1 MLRSLIGS
9 DSLQD
14 FKNCLGREVH
24 RFLHATLNSYMHLLQ
39 IKKYVYI
46 YSYIIYICTYIC
58 LYIAVF
64 QLPEEIH
71 MLVLKYYHIQTC
83 SGNNTPKYRETWNF
97 KSISSFSR
105 PLEIQR
111 ARMVNKYSSWPI
123 SVSLI
128 LLIFFY
134 LKYVFHF
141 HNSDINSADSWN
153 DISIISLSKKKYP
166 IKNAL

>member
-83 SGNNTPKYRETWNF
+83 SGNNTPKYRETWNL

-105 PLEIQR
+105 PLEIQQGQNGKQVFFV
-111 ARMVNKYSSWPI
+111 AYFSKSYFI
-123 SVSLI
+123 D
-128 LLIFFY
+128 LLLFKVCLPFPQ
-134 LKYVFHF
+134 LRHKFCRQ
-141 HNSDINSADSWN
+141 
-153 DISIISLSKKKYP
+153 LE
-166 IKNAL
+166 